1 MNTFF
6 DTSAFA
12 KRYVLEAGSDKVED
26 ICMASTSMGLC
37 IICIPEIISAFNHKL
52 REKSISRNDYDMM
65 KNRLNAEIKDAII
78 LNITP
83 AVVQKSI
90 SLLELN
96 RLRAMDA
103 LHIACAIEWNTDLF
117 VSADHRQIKAAKNYG
132 LKIKQ
137 V

>member
-26 ICMASTSMGLC
+26 ICMESTSMGLC
-37 IICIPEIISAFNHKL
+37 IICIPEIISAFNRKL
-52 REKSISRNDYDMM
+52 REKSISRNAYDRM
-65 KNRLNAEIKDAII
+65 KNRLNIEIKDIII

-103 LHIACAIEWNTDLF
+103 LHIACAIEWNADLF

-132 LKIKQ
+132 LKINQ